1 MSAPLRDVGALEVFI
16 AWCLRGVARV
26 REGGAATVVCTLV
39 GLSGGVSIALVL
51 PPQYDSTGSFI
62 AQGASASAIPGA
74 LQSLAASVGIGTAKD
89 FSPQFYADLLT
100 SRPVLLAALARQY
113 PTPDSS
119 TPRSYLE
126 IEGFSNRTGALAREA
141 ALQHLQKH
149 VSAHADVRTNI
160 IAVTVTARDPQ
171 LSHDLLGALLE
182 GLDSVNISFRR
193 EQSRELRQFFEA
205 RVNDAQ
211 TELTSAEGA
220 LRSFLERNRIIQGSP
235 QLVFEQGRLQ
245 RVVDL
250 KLAVYTTVVQQY
262 EQAKLQEARNVP
274 VLTVL
279 TSPSIPVRKSGPP
292 RRFIVALA
300 TLIGLVS
307 MPAFRAGREA
317 WRQVN
322 ERLVQPTHA

>member
-1 MSAPLRDVGALEVFI
+1 MSAPNREASALEVLVT
-16 AWCLRGVARV
+16 WCLRGVERV
-26 REGGAATVVCTLV
+26 REGGAATVFGALV
-39 GLSGGVSIALVL
+39 GVSAGVAIALLL
-51 PPQYDSTGSFI
+51 PPRYNSTASFI

-74 LQSLAASVGIGTAKD
+74 LQSLAATVGLGTAKD

-100 SRPVLLAALARQY
+100 SRPVLLAALGRGY
-113 PTPDSS
+113 PTSHSS
-119 TPRSYLE
+119 APRSYLE
-126 IEGFSNRTGALAREA
+126 IEGFSNDTDAQSREA

-160 IAVTVTARDPQ
+160 IIVAVTARDPQ
-171 LSHDLLGALLE
+171 LSHDLLSALLE
-182 GLDSVNISFRR
+182 GLDSVNIGFRR

-211 TELTSAEGA
+211 AELSSAEDA
-220 LRSFLERNRIIQGSP
+220 LRRFLERNRIIQGSP

-262 EQAKLQEARNVP
+262 EQAKMQEARNVP

-279 TSPSIPVRKSGPP
+279 APPSVPVKASGPP
-292 RRFIVALA
+292 RRFIVVLGA
-300 TLIGLVS
+300 LIGLAAVP
-307 MPAFRAGREA
+307 MLRIARDT
-317 WRQVN
+317 WRRLS
-322 ERLVQPTHA
+322 ERR